1 MATGKINVQTENIF
15 PIIKKFLY
23 SDTEIFLRELVSNAV
38 DASQKLK
45 TLSSLGEF
53 KGEVGKLQVEVI
65 LDKEAKTI
73 TIRDNGIGMTGEEVD
88 KYINQI
94 AFSGAEEFV
103 QKYKDTDGAA
113 AMIGHFGLGFYSS
126 FMVSEKVEIRTL
138 SHKEGSQAVSWTSDG
153 TPEYTLE
160 DVEKETRGTD
170 IIMFVAEDSIEFLEE
185 ARINTILNK
194 YCKFLPVDIKF
205 GTKTEY
211 IDSPTGEKE
220 EDGKLKQDAIEVDNI
235 LNNTSPM
242 WAKTPAELKEE
253 DYDKFYQELYP
264 MSEKPLFNIHLNVD
278 YPFNLT
284 GILYF
289 PKLKKDIQ
297 IQKNKIQLYSNQV
310 FITDSVENIV
320 PEFMQLLHGV
330 IDSPDIPLNVSRSYL
345 QSDSNVKK
353 ISSYITKKVADKLN
367 SMFKENREDFEQKWE
382 DIKVFIEYGM
392 LSDDK
397 FNEKAK
403 KFSLLRNTEGKSFTM
418 DEYAE
423 KVKETQK
430 DKDDKVVYL
439 YTNDTEEHHSLI
451 ENATSKGYDVLV
463 LDGPLAPHLVS
474 KLEQDLTNTFFAR
487 IDADTIEKLI
497 DKGEEVPSKLTKE
510 DEEALKPIIEE
521 VVHKAKFTVNFQSLS
536 ETDSPMQITEA
547 EFMRRMKE
555 QQAMGGG
562 AMGFMGTMPEMY
574 NLVVNS
580 NHPLISKILG
590 TKTDKKKKQLIEQA
604 TDLALLAKGML
615 TGKKLTEFLKR
626 SIDIIK

>member
-1 MATGKINVQTENIF
+1 
-15 PIIKKFLY
+15 
-23 SDTEIFLRELVSNAV
+23 
-38 DASQKLK
+38 
-45 TLSSLGEF
+45 
-53 KGEVGKLQVEVI
+53 
-65 LDKEAKTI
+65 
-73 TIRDNGIGMTGEEVD
+73 
-88 KYINQI
+88 
-94 AFSGAEEFV
+94 
-103 QKYKDTDGAA
+103 
-113 AMIGHFGLGFYSS
+113 MIGHFGLGFYSS

-170 IIMFVAEDSIEFLEE
+170 IIMYVAEDSIEFLEE

>member
-1 MATGKINVQTENIF
+1 MSAFNV
-15 PIIKKFLY
+15 P
-23 SDTEIFLRELVSNAV
+23 
-38 DASQKLK
+38 
-45 TLSSLGEF
+45 
-53 KGEVGKLQVEVI
+53 
-65 LDKEAKTI
+65 
-73 TIRDNGIGMTGEEVD
+73 
-88 KYINQI
+88 
-94 AFSGAEEFV
+94 
-103 QKYKDTDGAA
+103 
-113 AMIGHFGLGFYSS
+113 FG
-126 FMVSEKVEIRTL
+126 
-138 SHKEGSQAVSWTSDG
+138 
-153 TPEYTLE
+153 
-160 DVEKETRGTD
+160 
-170 IIMFVAEDSIEFLEE
+170 
-185 ARINTILNK
+185 
-194 YCKFLPVDIKF
+194 
-205 GTKTEY
+205 
-211 IDSPTGEKE
+211 
-220 EDGKLKQDAIEVDNI
+220 
-235 LNNTSPM
+235 
-242 WAKTPAELKEE
+242 
-253 DYDKFYQELYP
+253 
-264 MSEKPLFNIHLNVD
+264 
-278 YPFNLT
+278 
-284 GILYF
+284 
-289 PKLKKDIQ
+289 
-297 IQKNKIQLYSNQV
+297 
-310 FITDSVENIV
+310 
-320 PEFMQLLHGV
+320 
-330 IDSPDIPLNVSRSYL
+330 
-345 QSDSNVKK
+345 
-353 ISSYITKKVADKLN
+353 
-367 SMFKENREDFEQKWE
+367 

-574 NLVVNS
+574 NLVVNT

-615 TGKKLTEFLKR
+615 KGKKLTEFLKR